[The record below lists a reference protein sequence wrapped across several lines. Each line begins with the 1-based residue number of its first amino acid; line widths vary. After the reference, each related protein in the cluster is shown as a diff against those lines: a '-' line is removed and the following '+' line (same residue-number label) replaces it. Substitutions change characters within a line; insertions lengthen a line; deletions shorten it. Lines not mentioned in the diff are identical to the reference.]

1 MTKDELERYA
11 MQIAHP
17 DFDIETATDI
27 KALIGPL
34 DFPDRD
40 AVLARAAEIVR
51 SRAKTLSGATRRL
64 GQRLGHP
71 RTVPSP
77 NVQRRNRDDA
87 RL

>member
-1 MTKDELERYA
+1 MITKVELEKFA

-27 KALIGPL
+27 KALIGHL

-51 SRAKTLSGATRRL
+51 SRVNVGR
-64 GQRLGHP
+64 P
-71 RTVPSP
+71 RK
-77 NVQRRNRDDA
+77 
-87 RL
+87 

>member
-1 MTKDELERYA
+1 MITKVELEKFA

-27 KALIGPL
+27 KALIGHL

-51 SRAKTLSGATRRL
+51 SRAKTLGIRRVNV
-64 GQRLGHP
+64 GRP
-71 RTVPSP
+71 RK
-77 NVQRRNRDDA
+77 
-87 RL
+87 